1 MRRVTALCAAAC
13 VALSALAIAKPAEAA
28 FHVVRWDNT
37 GYCEIWDESF
47 GWHPY
52 HHAAWGPWLTD
63 YRVVSK
69 PQPTFS
75 HALAVKDSL
84 LKHRNCSF

>member
-1 MRRVTALCAAAC
+1 M
-13 VALSALAIAKPAEAA
+13 LAMAKPAEAA

-52 HHAAWGPWLTD
+52 HHAAWGPWFTD
-63 YRVVSK
+63 YRAVSK

-75 HALAVKDSL
+75 RALAVKEYL
-84 LKHRNCSF
+84 LKRRHCSF